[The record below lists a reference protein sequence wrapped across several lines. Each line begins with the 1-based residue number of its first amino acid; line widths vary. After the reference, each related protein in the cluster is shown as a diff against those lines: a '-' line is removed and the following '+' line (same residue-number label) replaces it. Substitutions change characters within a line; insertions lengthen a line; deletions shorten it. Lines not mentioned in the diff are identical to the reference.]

1 MRAIVVGGGAMGG
14 IYAGMLHDGGNDV
27 SIVEANPAIVSAINE
42 VGMIIIGPDGH
53 ERVYPLRATDRTNTG
68 VTADLILFQVK
79 GFATAAAAEAVR
91 PMVGPATII
100 LTLQNGLGNED
111 VLRTAFP
118 GSPLVIGVSLH
129 SAAMMGP
136 GRSHHTGVR
145 ATTLG
150 PAGSAWSAA
159 ATAASNALRGSNY
172 EVKLMNEAAIRAE
185 IFAKWVL
192 NCGSLPTAALTGLAT
207 TMMSTND
214 VVLNIVDELTREA
227 CLAARAEESNS
238 MPTSASPLTGTSSG
252 RPVARRLCYRTLRP
266 AGAPRS
272 IRSTVRR
279 CGSPINMAWRYR
291 SIERCS
297 LW

>member
-1 MRAIVVGGGAMGG
+1 M
-14 IYAGMLHDGGNDV
+14 
-27 SIVEANPAIVSAINE
+27 
-42 VGMIIIGPDGH
+42 
-53 ERVYPLRATDRTNTG
+53 
-68 VTADLILFQVK
+68 K

-227 CLAARAEESNS
+227 CLAARAEGIELDADERIAFNRDLFRTAGGKAS
-238 MPTSASPLTGTSSG
+238 MLQDVEAGRRTEIDTINGQAVRLADKHGLALPLNRAVLALVKGREASMGFL
-252 RPVARRLCYRTLRP
+252 
-266 AGAPRS
+266 
-272 IRSTVRR
+272 
-279 CGSPINMAWRYR
+279 
-291 SIERCS
+291 
-297 LW
+297 